1 MDDSGRLP
9 RWGALA
15 LALVLALASGCSRHA
30 DKAPD
35 DQISPRARAY
45 LTAALD
51 LIQKRALRRGEV
63 DWPEVRR
70 TAFARAAGARK
81 PSGTYPAIEGALGAL
96 GDGHSRFLSPAAAK
110 KLLGTS
116 LDTIPGLVAK
126 RLRGGPGYVALP
138 GVQGSTH
145 TYDTYVRQ
153 GRGAVAAADRKGAC
167 GWVVDLRGNKGGS
180 MYPMFAVIAA
190 ILGDG
195 NVGAFVGADGKRTVW
210 TVKDRNLKAGANRPL
225 WPAAKP
231 LSRTHPA
238 VAVLTDGRTASAG
251 EAVTV
256 AFRGRPA
263 TRSFG
268 MRTFGTPTGNSPHRL
283 SDGAEL
289 VLTEVKEADRTGRT
303 YDGPIPP
310 DEEFLV
316 EPKDIGTSRDRAL
329 EAATRWLGKQ
339 PDCPSGG
346 RPQRAQE
353 AP

>member
-1 MDDSGRLP
+1 MNHSSRLP

-15 LALVLALASGCSRHA
+15 LTLLLALATACSRHEET
-30 DKAPD
+30 APD
-35 DQISPRARAY
+35 HRISPKARTY

-51 LIQKRALRRGEV
+51 LVQKRALKRGEV
-63 DWPEVRR
+63 DWPEMRR
-70 TAFARAAGARK
+70 TAFAQAAGARK
-81 PSGTYPAIEGALGAL
+81 PSDTYPAIEGVLRAL
-96 GDGHSRFLSPAAAK
+96 GDGHSRFITPAAAEQA
-110 KLLGTS
+110 LGTS
-116 LDTIPGLVAK
+116 LERIPGLVAK
-126 RLRGGPGYVALP
+126 RLRDGPGYVALP

-167 GWVVDLRGNKGGS
+167 GWVVDLRGNRGGS
-180 MYPMFAVIAA
+180 VYPMFAVTAA

-195 NVGAFVGADGKRTVW
+195 KVGAFVGANGKRTVW
-210 TVKDRNLKAGANRPL
+210 TVKDGTLEVGANSSP
-225 WPAAKP
+225 WAAARP

-238 VAVLTDGRTASAG
+238 VAVLTDSGTASAG

-268 MRTFGTPTGNSPHRL
+268 MKTAGVPTGNTPHRL

-289 VLTEVKEADRTGRT
+289 LLTEVKEADRTGRT

-329 EAATRWLGKQ
+329 DAAVHWLGK
-339 PDCPSGG
+339 PPGCP
-346 RPQRAQE
+346 
-353 AP
+353 